1 MIYKSVKIVLIY
13 VQVAKINH
21 FASLAIKML
30 FWTKLIL
37 VVVNPDITNFK
48 NNVYL
53 ATKIV
58 KLA

>member
-1 MIYKSVKIVLIY
+1 

-21 FASLAIKML
+21 FASLASKML